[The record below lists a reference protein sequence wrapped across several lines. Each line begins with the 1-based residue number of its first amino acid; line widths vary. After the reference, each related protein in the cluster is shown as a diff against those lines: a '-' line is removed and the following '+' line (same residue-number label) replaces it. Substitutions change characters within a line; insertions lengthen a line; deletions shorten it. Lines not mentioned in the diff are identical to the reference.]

1 MQFTQTQQCVNPG
14 LCYSSAQSLQPFQI
28 MGQVF
33 TVYLRK
39 AYGIAKYFKYPLHL
53 DKLYLVGLF
62 KEHSSLLYFT
72 NKELRIYNKYSIC
85 INNYE

>member
-33 TVYLRK
+33 IVYLRK
-39 AYGIAKYFKYPLHL
+39 AYEIAKYFKYPLHL
-53 DKLYLVGLF
+53 DKLYLEGLF

-72 NKELRIYNKYSIC
+72 NKEPRIYNKYSIC